1 MENTNWWYLKLTKF
15 FLDQHGCAKNQVD
28 GELIINRLVK
38 IGMQQTFD
46 ENEADLIVINSCGF
60 IVSAK
65 EESINAVIESR
76 KNHPNAKILLA
87 GCLAERYAQTFRE
100 ALPEADA
107 IFGNGDL
114 SKLDEVISDI
124 ENGNRPILTP
134 PQKGVCGGDR
144 DMLLA
149 FSGSAYVKITEGC
162 NNNCSYCAIPVIR
175 GELRSRKANEIV
187 DEIKSLVGRGIFEL
201 NLVGQDLAAY
211 GTGRE
216 DDVYGE
222 GPSPLNCAD
231 GKPSPLSRLLEDI
244 SKIEG
249 DFWIR
254 LLYIHPDHFTEDI
267 LPVIAK
273 DKRIL
278 PYFDIPFQTGDNEMI
293 KKMNRRGTSDQYL
306 SIVKK
311 IREVLPD
318 CALRTTFLTGF
329 AGETD
334 SAQENTK
341 KFLNDIN
348 FDWSGCFPYSKEE
361 DTPGYKMKKQ
371 VPEAIAKAR
380 AEELELL
387 QADITKKRLA
397 LRCGKEY
404 DILIEEVVEPS
415 EENESEGLA
424 IGRAWFQAPEVDGNV
439 VVQYDRDNPEEMRA
453 VQSGRLVRV
462 KVVSSGAVDLDSVFI
477 SDSPLNKNRKESD
490 MDFAELR
497 INSEARGESQA

>member
-1 MENTNWWYLKLTKF
+1 MK
-15 FLDQHGCAKNQVD
+15 
-28 GELIINRLVK
+28 
-38 IGMQQTFD
+38 
-46 ENEADLIVINSCGF
+46 
-60 IVSAK
+60 
-65 EESINAVIESR
+65 
-76 KNHPNAKILLA
+76 
-87 GCLAERYAQTFRE
+87 
-100 ALPEADA
+100 
-107 IFGNGDL
+107 
-114 SKLDEVISDI
+114 
-124 ENGNRPILTP
+124 
-134 PQKGVCGGDR
+134 
-144 DMLLA
+144 
-149 FSGSAYVKITEGC
+149 
-162 NNNCSYCAIPVIR
+162 
-175 GELRSRKANEIV
+175 
-187 DEIKSLVGRGIFEL
+187 
-201 NLVGQDLAAY
+201 
-211 GTGRE
+211 
-216 DDVYGE
+216 
-222 GPSPLNCAD
+222 
-231 GKPSPLSRLLEDI
+231 
-244 SKIEG
+244 
-249 DFWIR
+249 
-254 LLYIHPDHFTEDI
+254 
-267 LPVIAK
+267 
-273 DKRIL
+273 
-278 PYFDIPFQTGDNEMI
+278 
-293 KKMNRRGTSDQYL
+293 RRGTSDQYL

-361 DTPGYKMKKQ
+361 DTHGYKMRKQ

-462 KVVSSGAVDLDSVFI
+462 KIVSSGAVDLDSVFI